1 MRTRHTTAKVV
12 KKFENT
18 IYLRTNYSLTEL
30 LLEYCCE
37 ENARKAQH
45 GINKPLCREK
55 GNACLLTM
63 PLWLSKSN

>member
-1 MRTRHTTAKVV
+1 M
-12 KKFENT
+12 
-18 IYLRTNYSLTEL
+18 